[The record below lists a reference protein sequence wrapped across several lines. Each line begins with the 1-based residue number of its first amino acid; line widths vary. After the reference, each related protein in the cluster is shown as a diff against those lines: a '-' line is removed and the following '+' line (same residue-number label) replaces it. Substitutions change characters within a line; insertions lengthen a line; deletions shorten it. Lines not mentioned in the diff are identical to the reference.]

1 MNMSTADRHASNRQD
16 PPRQTGAQSLRAA
29 HSSRLLSPRML
40 DSLKNLELVARAMVE
55 GSLTGLHRSPY
66 HGFSSEFS
74 EYRKYCPGDAVK
86 HVDWVAY
93 AKTDRYYVK
102 QYEDETNTRAYIV
115 LDRSGSMAL
124 GAAKNHKFN
133 YACYLAAAFLYLMQ
147 RQKDAVGLFTYTDR
161 IESYYPAKTS
171 RMHMLSLLAHLE
183 SLVPTGRSQAAPCF
197 HRIAEEVHRRSIV
210 LIFSDFLDPDPDFIA
225 SLRHF
230 QHKGCEV
237 LLFQVLDP
245 LETTFPFRGLI
256 EFRDLETGECME
268 IESEDC
274 RPLYLEAFNRA
285 QQSLRR
291 NSARMNMTFETL
303 STGTPFDRALLAYF
317 HKRERFF

>member
-1 MNMSTADRHASNRQD
+1 MNMSTADRHANNRQD
-16 PPRQTGAQSLRAA
+16 PLRQTGAQGLRAA

-171 RMHMLSLLAHLE
+171 RMHMLSLLAQAGNSPIHKY
-183 SLVPTGRSQAAPCF
+183 VPRTVYQKRLPKTTPRMKVWRIFFGSFNGQA
-197 HRIAEEVHRRSIV
+197 
-210 LIFSDFLDPDPDFIA
+210 
-225 SLRHF
+225 
-230 QHKGCEV
+230 
-237 LLFQVLDP
+237 
-245 LETTFPFRGLI
+245 T
-256 EFRDLETGECME
+256 
-268 IESEDC
+268 
-274 RPLYLEAFNRA
+274 RPT
-285 QQSLRR
+285 S
-291 NSARMNMTFETL
+291 
-303 STGTPFDRALLAYF
+303 TPFP
-317 HKRERFF
+317 

>member
-1 MNMSTADRHASNRQD
+1 MSPSDRHASTQQALQRHTTAQD
-16 PPRQTGAQSLRAA
+16 HRAA
-29 HSSRLLSPRML
+29 HTSRLLSPHTL

-124 GAAKNHKFN
+124 GTTKNHKFN
-133 YACYLAAAFLYLMQ
+133 YACYLAAAFLCLMQ

-171 RMHMLSLLAHLE
+171 RMHMLSLLSHLE
-183 SLVPTGRSQAAPCF
+183 GLMPAGRSLAAPCF
-197 HRIAEEVHRRSIV
+197 HRIAEEIHRRSIV
-210 LIFSDFLDPDPDFIA
+210 LVFSDFLDPDPDFIA

-230 QHKGCEV
+230 RHKGCEV
-237 LLFQVLDP
+237 LLFQILDP
-245 LETTFPFRGLI
+245 LETAFPFRGLI
-256 EFRDLETGECME
+256 EFRDLETGESIE

-274 RPLYLEAFNRA
+274 RSLYLEALEHA
-285 QQSLRR
+285 QQGLRR
-291 NSARMNMTFETL
+291 GCARMNMTFETL
-303 STGTPFDRALLAYF
+303 NTGTPFDRALLAYF
-317 HKRERFF
+317 HKRERLF